1 MKVNGKT
8 YTANTNSKGVATFKL
23 TKLTKKGKFNAV
35 ISYAGDKYYN
45 KATKKVKITVK
56 APVWKTVA
64 KGSKD
69 KSMVKKIQRAL
80 KKNGFYLSYKGR
92 YLKVDGLFHKYTQM
106 AVKQF
111 QKAKVDGLFH
121 KYTQMAVKQFQKAK
135 KLKVTGKVDYATAKK
150 LKLI

>member
-1 MKVNGKT
+1 M
-8 YTANTNSKGVATFKL
+8 
-23 TKLTKKGKFNAV
+23 
-35 ISYAGDKYYN
+35 
-45 KATKKVKITVK
+45 
-56 APVWKTVA
+56 WKTVA

-111 QKAKVDGLFH
+111 QKAK
-121 KYTQMAVKQFQKAK
+121 
-135 KLKVTGKVDYATAKK
+135 KLKVTGKVDYATAVIKT
-150 LKLI
+150 LFYNFYLFPLIYFFFHFYFLN